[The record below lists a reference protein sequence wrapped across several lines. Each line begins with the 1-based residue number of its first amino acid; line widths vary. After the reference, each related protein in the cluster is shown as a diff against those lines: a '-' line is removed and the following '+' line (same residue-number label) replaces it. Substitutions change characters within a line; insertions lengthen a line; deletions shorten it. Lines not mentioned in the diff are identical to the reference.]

1 MGPRDRDLSDPIQ
14 TSHHHRCTS
23 TRSGTPGKSLYR
35 NGRKSAGHVTAPDRL
50 GLRNHI
56 GPVARPP
63 FCVRRTLF
71 NKSSLGPLNK
81 VDRAGTAKERS
92 SSTRGQI
99 PQIQV
104 VSLVDNA
111 PPNRVFA
118 HLHNDID
125 AGDVCAAFD
134 ESSDWM
140 SHPTSRVRRSTRS
153 CARAMYV
160 VVIL

>member
-1 MGPRDRDLSDPIQ
+1 M
-14 TSHHHRCTS
+14 
-23 TRSGTPGKSLYR
+23 
-35 NGRKSAGHVTAPDRL
+35 
-50 GLRNHI
+50 
-56 GPVARPP
+56 
-63 FCVRRTLF
+63 
-71 NKSSLGPLNK
+71 
-81 VDRAGTAKERS
+81 
-92 SSTRGQI
+92 
-99 PQIQV
+99 
-104 VSLVDNA
+104 SLVDNA